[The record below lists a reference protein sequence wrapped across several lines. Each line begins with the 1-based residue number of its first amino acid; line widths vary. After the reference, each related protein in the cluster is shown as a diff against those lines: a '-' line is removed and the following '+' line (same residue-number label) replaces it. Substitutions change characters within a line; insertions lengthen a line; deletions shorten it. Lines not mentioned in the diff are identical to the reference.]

1 MLPTK
6 HQELPHELEAPLARA
21 KKLEWLTASYIVSV
35 IAVMYLALGQSQAM
49 KTAWADDMLGLVS
62 PVSFLLTTRFV
73 RRNANR
79 EFPYGYH
86 RAATIGYLTGSAALL
101 IIGTLLFIDGAKALA
116 SGERPSIGLAVVF
129 GHPLW
134 AGYLMIAAL
143 IWSTLP
149 SYFLGKAKLPFAE
162 QLHDKVLYA
171 DADINRADWQMGTAT
186 ILSIVAIGW
195 GWWWADAAISLVLS
209 GSIILDGYKNLKQA
223 VFDLMNQTP
232 KTVNRQDDDP
242 LVQRVYDLLCGLDW
256 VQAVKLRMREEG
268 HILYGEAFIIARDT
282 QDANLLAKLRQ
293 ASAAAHGLDWRI
305 KDVVLAVV
313 EELPE

>member
-1 MLPTK
+1 MQLTK
-6 HQELPHELEAPLARA
+6 HQELPPELEAPLARA

-35 IAVMYLALGQSQAM
+35 IVVMYLALGQSQAM
-49 KTAWADDMLGLVS
+49 KTAWADDMLGLVA

-101 IIGTLLFIDGAKALA
+101 VIGTLLFFDGVSALA

-129 GHPLW
+129 GHSIW

-143 IWSTLP
+143 IWSTVP
-149 SYFLGKAKLPFAE
+149 SYFLGKAKLPIAE

-171 DADINRADWQMGTAT
+171 DADTNRADWQMGSAT

-232 KTVNRQDDDP
+232 KTVSRQDDDP

-256 VQAVKLRMREEG
+256 VWAVKLRMREEG
-268 HILYGEAFIIARDT
+268 HILYGEAFLIARDT
-282 QDANLLAKLRQ
+282 HDADMLAKLRQ
-293 ASAAAHGLDWRI
+293 ASADAHSLDWRI

>member
-6 HQELPHELEAPLARA
+6 HQELPPELEAPLAHA

-35 IAVMYLALGQSQAM
+35 IVVMYLALGQSQAM

-143 IWSTLP
+143 IWSTVP
-149 SYFLGKAKLPFAE
+149 SYFLGKAKLPIAE

-171 DADINRADWQMGTAT
+171 DADTNRADWQMGTAT
-186 ILSIVAIGW
+186 ILSIVAIDW

-232 KTVNRQDDDP
+232 KTVSRQDDDP
-242 LVQRVYDLLCGLDW
+242 LVQRVYDLLGGLDW

-268 HILYGEAFIIARDT
+268 HILYGEAFIIARDA

-293 ASAAAHGLDWRI
+293 ASAAAHGLNWRI

-313 EELPE
+313 EELPK